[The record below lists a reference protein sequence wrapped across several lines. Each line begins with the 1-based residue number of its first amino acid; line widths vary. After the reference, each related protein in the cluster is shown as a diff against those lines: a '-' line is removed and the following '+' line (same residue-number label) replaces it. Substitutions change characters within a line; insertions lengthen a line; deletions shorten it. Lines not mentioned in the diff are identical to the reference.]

1 VSAGTITERS
11 AIGRSHPLNRCLSP
25 RLIACATPRAR
36 SRIALSGLRLT
47 PRRRLLARVVDHV
60 AGVETHGPAL
70 RLLALFME
78 VAAAV

>member
-1 VSAGTITERS
+1 MATITVRS
-11 AIGRSHPLNRCLSP
+11 AIGRLQPLNRSLSP

-47 PRRRLLARVVDHV
+47 PRRRLLARAVDHV
-60 AGVETHGPAL
+60 AGVEAHASAL

>member
-1 VSAGTITERS
+1 MATITVRS
-11 AIGRSHPLNRCLSP
+11 AIGRLQPPKRSLSP

>member
-1 VSAGTITERS
+1 MSAGTITERS

-47 PRRRLLARVVDHV
+47 PRRRLLARAVDHV
-60 AGVETHGPAL
+60 AGVEDHASAL
-70 RLLALFME
+70 RILAVFME
-78 VAAAV
+78 VHPTI

>member
-1 VSAGTITERS
+1 MSAATITERS
-11 AIGRSHPLNRCLSP
+11 AIGRSHPLNCCLSP

-60 AGVETHGPAL
+60 AGVETHGPAR